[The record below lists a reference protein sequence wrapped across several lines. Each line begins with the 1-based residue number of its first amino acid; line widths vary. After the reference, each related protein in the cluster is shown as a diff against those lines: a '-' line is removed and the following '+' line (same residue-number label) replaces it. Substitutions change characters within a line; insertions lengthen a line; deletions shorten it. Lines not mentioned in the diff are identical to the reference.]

1 MNEIVYQK
9 GYEEYRAEL
18 GAELASASESFVRI
32 GYLLKVARDT
42 DILKYSEHTTY
53 VDFAKAE
60 FGLEKTQVSRFIRI
74 NDRFSEG
81 GNSMELKEEYK
92 GFGTRKLGVM
102 LTLPEEITEELSPE
116 YTVEDI
122 ETIQKEVKEEQKV
135 TPIEDY
141 VEKIEAEASEDMGAQ
156 LAKDDILKAAV
167 FEIGKAYPEVIE
179 RIGKMRS
186 PGGTYTEI
194 KKLVAPI
201 ADQMYIVRVM
211 GVGKLMV
218 ICKESEIVI
227 VNART
232 NEKTSRTWEQMTGAW
247 IDLLIGTNYDNY
259 KEKYKKLYGIDF
271 PVKEVAPVQQEK
283 KETPKPKVDNK
294 KVKTPA
300 KPKPV
305 IKEEPKEEVKE
316 EDPIEE
322 AVPEEVTADIQEEV
336 ETLNEDTV
344 EVIHPENKTI
354 LSDDEFMD
362 AFCEWQQASE
372 AFTMNVKT
380 NNESNLLTSIHKVI
394 TRAEKMR
401 AMLLHTEYEEE

>member
-18 GAELASASESFVRI
+18 GTELASASESFVRI

-42 DILKYSEHTTY
+42 DILKYSDYTTY

-81 GNSMELKEEYK
+81 GNSMELKDEYK

-122 ETIQKEVKEEQKV
+122 ETIQKEVKEEQKI
-135 TPIEDY
+135 TPIEDF
-141 VEKIEAEASEDMGAQ
+141 VEKVEAENTNDAGAK
-156 LAKDDILKAAV
+156 LAKDDILMAAV
-167 FEIGKAYPEVIE
+167 FEIGKAYPEVFEKICTDSN
-179 RIGKMRS
+179 R
-186 PGGTYTEI
+186 EI
-194 KKLVAPI
+194 QKILAPI

-211 GVGKLMV
+211 GTGKLMV
-218 ICKESEIVI
+218 ICKDSEISI
-227 VNART
+227 INART
-232 NEKTSRTWEQMTGAW
+232 NEKTSRTWVEMASAW
-247 IDLLIGTNYDNY
+247 MDLIIPVHCENYQESY
-259 KEKYKKLYGIDF
+259 KALYGIDF
-271 PVKEVAPVQQEK
+271 PEKEVAPVQLEK

-300 KPKPV
+300 KPVK
-305 IKEEPKEEVKE
+305 KEEPKEEIKT
-316 EDPIEE
+316 EDPKE
-322 AVPEEVTADIQEEV
+322 AVPEEAAVEEEV
-336 ETLNEDTV
+336 EKLDEESV
-344 EVIHPENKTI
+344 EVIHPEEK
-354 LSDDEFMD
+354 SVFDDEDFINTYN
-362 AFCEWQQASE
+362 EWLRANDN
-372 AFTMNVKT
+372 FILNVRKRDKSNILT
-380 NNESNLLTSIHKVI
+380 NLHTSI

>member
-42 DILKYSEHTTY
+42 DILKYSEHSTY

-81 GNSMELKEEYK
+81 GNSMELKDEYK

-122 ETIQKEVKEEQKV
+122 ETIQKEVKEEQAI

-141 VEKIEAEASEDMGAQ
+141 VEKVKAEESNDAGAA
-156 LAKDDILKAAV
+156 LAKDDILTAAV
-167 FEIGKAYPEVIE
+167 FEIGKAYPEVFE
-179 RIGKMRS
+179 RVVEN
-186 PGGTYTEI
+186 PGIEI
-194 KKLVAPI
+194 KKILAPI

-211 GVGKLMV
+211 GVGKLMI

-232 NEKTSRTWEQMTGAW
+232 NEKSSRTWEDMLLAW
-247 IDLLIGTNYDNY
+247 DDDLLGTVHTLNFKEAY
-259 KEKYKKLYGIDF
+259 KELYGIDF
-271 PVKEVAPVQQEK
+271 PEKEVAPVQLEK
-283 KETPKPKVDNK
+283 KEAPKSKVDNK

-300 KPKPV
+300 KPVK
-305 IKEEPKEEVKE
+305 KEEPKEEIKT
-316 EDPIEE
+316 EDPKE
-322 AVPEEVTADIQEEV
+322 AVPEEVAVEEEV
-336 ETLNEDTV
+336 KKLDEESV
-344 EVIHPENKTI
+344 EVIHPEEKPVF
-354 LSDDEFMD
+354 DDEEFIT
-362 AFCEWQQASE
+362 AYNEWLKANDKYIL
-372 AFTMNVKT
+372 NVRKRDTSDILT
-380 NNESNLLTSIHKVI
+380 NIHISI

-401 AMLLHTEYEEE
+401 AMLLHTEYIEDEGRL

>member
-122 ETIQKEVKEEQKV
+122 ETIQKEVKEEQAI

-141 VEKIEAEASEDMGAQ
+141 VEKVEAENTNDAGAK
-156 LAKDDILKAAV
+156 LAKDDILMAAV
-167 FEIGKAYPEVIE
+167 FEIGKAYPEVFE
-179 RIGKMRS
+179 RVMTLPDI
-186 PGGTYTEI
+186 EI
-194 KKLVAPI
+194 KKTLAPI

-211 GVGKLMV
+211 GTGKLMI
-218 ICKESEIVI
+218 ICKESEISI
-227 VNART
+227 INART
-232 NEKTSRTWEQMTGAW
+232 NEKTSRTWEEMSKAW
-247 IDLLIGTNYDNY
+247 DSLWYSVHSIGY
-259 KEKYKKLYGIDF
+259 KEVYKELYGIDF
-271 PVKEVAPVQQEK
+271 PEKEVAPVQLEK

-300 KPKPV
+300 KPKA
-305 IKEEPKEEVKE
+305 EPKVEET
-316 EDPIEE
+316 PMEE
-322 AVPEEVTADIQEEV
+322 ALVIQESEEESTVPEVEVVQEEEIS
-336 ETLNEDTV
+336 ET
-344 EVIHPENKTI
+344 EN
-354 LSDDEFMD
+354 LSEDDELMD
-362 AFCEWQQASE
+362 TFLEWQSAGEKFSS
-372 AFTMNVKT
+372 AIKRNDKAAAL
-380 NNESNLLTSIHKVI
+380 SNIHTLISKAERIRNILLKKG
-394 TRAEKMR
+394 AD
-401 AMLLHTEYEEE
+401 EYEE

>member
-42 DILKYSEHTTY
+42 DILKYTAYTTY

-60 FGLEKTQVSRFIRI
+60 YGLDKTQVSRFIRI

-81 GNSMELKEEYK
+81 GNSLELKDEYK

-122 ETIQKEVKEEQKV
+122 ETIQKEVKEEQTI

-141 VEKIEAEASEDMGAQ
+141 VEKVKAEELNDAGAA
-156 LAKDDILKAAV
+156 LAKDDILMAAV
-167 FEIGKAYPEVIE
+167 FEIGKAYPEVFE
-179 RIGKMRS
+179 RVMTLPDI
-186 PGGTYTEI
+186 EI
-194 KKLVAPI
+194 KKTLAPI

-211 GVGKLMV
+211 GTGKLMI
-218 ICKESEIVI
+218 ICKEAEIVI

-232 NEKTSRTWEQMTGAW
+232 NEKTSRTWEEMSKAW
-247 IDLLIGTNYDNY
+247 DSLWYSVHSIGY
-259 KEKYKKLYGIDF
+259 KEVYKELYGIDF
-271 PVKEVAPVQQEK
+271 PEKEVAPVQLEK
-283 KETPKPKVDNK
+283 KEQKPNKPDSK

-300 KPKPV
+300 KPKAEPKV
-305 IKEEPKEEVKE
+305 EEVPKEETPVIQEPE
-316 EDPIEE
+316 EEST
-322 AVPEEVTADIQEEV
+322 VPEVEVVQEEEIS
-336 ETLNEDTV
+336 ET
-344 EVIHPENKTI
+344 EN
-354 LSDDEFMD
+354 LSEDDELMD
-362 AFCEWQQASE
+362 TFLEWQSAGEKFSS
-372 AFTMNVKT
+372 AIKRNDKAAAL
-380 NNESNLLTSIHKVI
+380 SNIHTLISKAERIRNILLKKG
-394 TRAEKMR
+394 AD
-401 AMLLHTEYEEE
+401 EYEE

>member
-122 ETIQKEVKEEQKV
+122 ETIQKEVKEEQKI
-135 TPIEDY
+135 TPLEDY
-141 VEKIEAEASEDMGAQ
+141 IEKVENENNPSTKI
-156 LAKDDILKAAV
+156 AKDDILSGALY
-167 FEIGKAYPEVIE
+167 EIGKNYPETL
-179 RIGKMRS
+179 KDLFDKD
-186 PGGTYTEI
+186 I
-194 KKLVAPI
+194 KEALSPI
-201 ADQMYIVRVM
+201 ADQMYIVRIP
-211 GVGKLMV
+211 GVGKLMI
-218 ICKESEIVI
+218 ICKETEIHI
-227 VNART
+227 INART
-232 NEKTSRTWEQMTGAW
+232 NEKAIRTWSEVSDAW
-247 IDLLIGTNYDNY
+247 QQLGSDGEFCSTAEEFY
-259 KEKYKKLYGIDF
+259 EKLYGEPF
-271 PVKEVAPVQQEK
+271 PKKEVAPVQLEK
-283 KETPKPKVDNK
+283 KEAPKPKVDNK
-294 KVKTPA
+294 KVKTPE

-305 IKEEPKEEVKE
+305 KKEEPKAEVKE
-316 EDPIEE
+316 DVEEELKVEMMPEEIKED
-322 AVPEEVTADIQEEV
+322 PEEVEKLDEES
-336 ETLNEDTV
+336 V
-344 EVIHPENKTI
+344 EVIHPEEKNV
-354 LSDDEFMD
+354 LNDEEFLD
-362 AFCEWQQASE
+362 TFSEWQQASE
-372 AFTMNVKT
+372 NFTMNVKT
-380 NNESNLLTSIHKVI
+380 NNKSNLLTSIHTVI

-401 AMLLHTEYEEE
+401 AMLLHTEYTE

>member
-122 ETIQKEVKEEQKV
+122 ETIQKEVKEEQKI
-135 TPIEDY
+135 TPIEDF
-141 VEKIEAEASEDMGAQ
+141 VEKVEAENTNDAGAK
-156 LAKDDILKAAV
+156 LAKDDILAAAV
-167 FEIGKAYPEVIE
+167 FEIGKAYPEVFE
-179 RIGKMRS
+179 RVCKNYDTCIR
-186 PGGTYTEI
+186 
-194 KKLVAPI
+194 KLLAPI

-211 GVGKLMV
+211 GVGKLMI

-232 NEKTSRTWEQMTGAW
+232 NEKSSRTWEDMLLAW
-247 IDLLIGTNYDNY
+247 DVDLLGTVHTLNF
-259 KEKYKKLYGIDF
+259 KEAYKKLYGIDF
-271 PVKEVAPVQQEK
+271 PEKEVAPVQLEK
-283 KETPKPKVDNK
+283 KETPKPKVENK
-294 KVKTPA
+294 KVKTPE

-305 IKEEPKEEVKE
+305 KKEEPKVEVKEDIEEELKAEMMPEEIKEEP
-316 EDPIEE
+316 
-322 AVPEEVTADIQEEV
+322 EEV
-336 ETLNEDTV
+336 EKLDEESV
-344 EVIHPENKTI
+344 EVIHPEEKNV
-354 LSDDEFMD
+354 LNDEEFLD
-362 AFCEWQQASE
+362 TFSGWQQANE
-372 AFTMNVKT
+372 QFTMNVKT
-380 NNESNLLTSIHKVI
+380 NNTKYILTSIHTVI

-401 AMLLHTEYEEE
+401 AMLLHTEYTEE

>member
-81 GNSMELKEEYK
+81 GNSMELKDEYK

-122 ETIQKEVKEEQKV
+122 ETIQKEVKEEQKI
-135 TPIEDY
+135 TPIEDF
-141 VEKIEAEASEDMGAQ
+141 VEKVEAENTNDAGAK
-156 LAKDDILKAAV
+156 LAKDDILAAAV
-167 FEIGKAYPEVIE
+167 FEIGKAYPEVFE
-179 RIGKMRS
+179 RVVEN
-186 PGGTYTEI
+186 PGIEI
-194 KKLVAPI
+194 KKILAPI

-211 GVGKLMV
+211 GVGKLMI

-232 NEKTSRTWEQMTGAW
+232 NEKSSRTWEDMLLAW
-247 IDLLIGTNYDNY
+247 DDDLLGTVHTLNFKEAY
-259 KEKYKKLYGIDF
+259 KELYGIDF
-271 PVKEVAPVQQEK
+271 PEKEVAPVQLEK
-283 KETPKPKVDNK
+283 KEAPKPKADNK

-300 KPKPV
+300 KPVKN
-305 IKEEPKEEVKE
+305 EEPKEEIKTEDPKE
-316 EDPIEE
+316 E
-322 AVPEEVTADIQEEV
+322 VPEEAAVEKEV
-336 ETLNEDTV
+336 EKLDEESV
-344 EVIHPENKTI
+344 EVIHPEEKPVF
-354 LSDDEFMD
+354 DDEEFIT
-362 AFCEWQQASE
+362 AYNEWLKANDKYIL
-372 AFTMNVKT
+372 NVRKRDTSDILT
-380 NNESNLLTSIHKVI
+380 NIHISI

-401 AMLLHTEYEEE
+401 AMLLHTDYTEE

>member
-122 ETIQKEVKEEQKV
+122 ETIQKEVKEEQKI
-135 TPIEDY
+135 TPIEDF
-141 VEKIEAEASEDMGAQ
+141 VEKVEAENTNDAGAK
-156 LAKDDILKAAV
+156 LAKDDILAAAV
-167 FEIGKAYPEVIE
+167 FEIGKAYPEVFE
-179 RIGKMRS
+179 RMYGANNLD
-186 PGGTYTEI
+186 Y
-194 KKLVAPI
+194 KKILAPI

-211 GVGKLMV
+211 GTGKLMV
-218 ICKESEIVI
+218 ICKESEISI
-227 VNART
+227 INART
-232 NEKTSRTWEQMTGAW
+232 NEKTSRAWEEMLAEWMSLFAGSVSWGCEET
-247 IDLLIGTNYDNY
+247 Y
-259 KEKYKKLYGIDF
+259 KELYGIDF
-271 PVKEVAPVQQEK
+271 PKKEVAPVQLEK
-283 KETPKPKVDNK
+283 KEAPKPKVDNK
-294 KVKTPA
+294 KVKTPE

-305 IKEEPKEEVKE
+305 KKEEPKVEIKEDVKEELKAEMVPEEIKEEP
-316 EDPIEE
+316 EE
-322 AVPEEVTADIQEEV
+322 AEKLDEES
-336 ETLNEDTV
+336 V
-344 EVIHPENKTI
+344 EVIHPEEKNV
-354 LSDDEFMD
+354 LNDEEFLD
-362 AFCEWQQASE
+362 TFSEWQQASE
-372 AFTMNVKT
+372 NFSMNVKT
-380 NNESNLLTSIHKVI
+380 NNKSNLLTSIHTVI

-401 AMLLHTEYEEE
+401 AMLLHTEYVEE

>member
-42 DILKYSEHTTY
+42 DILKYSEHATY

-60 FGLEKTQVSRFIRI
+60 YGLDKTQVSRFIRI

-141 VEKIEAEASEDMGAQ
+141 VEKVEAEASEDMGAQ

-167 FEIGKAYPEVIE
+167 FEIGKAYPEVFE
-179 RIGKMRS
+179 RVYKGR
-186 PGGTYTEI
+186 YTGI
-194 KKLVAPI
+194 RKLLAPI

-211 GVGKLMV
+211 GTGKLMV

-232 NEKTSRTWEQMTGAW
+232 NEKTSRTWFEMLNEW
-247 IDLLIGTNYDNY
+247 NLLFSNVSSNDY
-259 KEKYKKLYGIDF
+259 KEIFKKLYEIDF
-271 PVKEVAPVQQEK
+271 PEKEVAPVQQEK
-283 KETPKPKVDNK
+283 KEAPKPKADNK

-322 AVPEEVTADIQEEV
+322 AVPEEVIADIQEEI
-336 ETLNEDTV
+336 ETLNEDTI

-380 NNESNLLTSIHKVI
+380 NNESNLLTSLHKII

-401 AMLLHTEYEEE
+401 AMLLHTEYIEE

>member
-122 ETIQKEVKEEQKV
+122 ETIQKEVKEEQAI

-141 VEKIEAEASEDMGAQ
+141 VEKVEAENTNDAGAA
-156 LAKDDILKAAV
+156 LAKDDILMAAV
-167 FEIGKAYPEVIE
+167 FEIGKAYPEVFE
-179 RIGKMRS
+179 RVMTLPDI
-186 PGGTYTEI
+186 EI
-194 KKLVAPI
+194 KKTLAPI

-211 GVGKLMV
+211 GTGKLMI
-218 ICKESEIVI
+218 ICKESEISI
-227 VNART
+227 INART
-232 NEKTSRTWEQMTGAW
+232 NEKTSRTWEEMSKAW
-247 IDLLIGTNYDNY
+247 DSLWYSVHSVGY
-259 KEKYKKLYGIDF
+259 KEVYKELYGIDF
-271 PVKEVAPVQQEK
+271 PEKEVAPVQLEK
-283 KETPKPKVDNK
+283 KEQKPSKPESK

-300 KPKPV
+300 KPKAEPKVEETPMEEAPV
-305 IKEEPKEEVKE
+305 IQESEEEST
-316 EDPIEE
+316 
-322 AVPEEVTADIQEEV
+322 VPEVEVVQEEEIS
-336 ETLNEDTV
+336 ET
-344 EVIHPENKTI
+344 EN
-354 LSDDEFMD
+354 LSEDDELMD
-362 AFCEWQQASE
+362 TFLEWQSAGEKFSS
-372 AFTMNVKT
+372 AIKRNDKAAAL
-380 NNESNLLTSIHKVI
+380 SNIHTLISKAERIRNILLKKG
-394 TRAEKMR
+394 AD
-401 AMLLHTEYEEE
+401 EYEE